1 MPGDLHIHNPNAD
14 RGDSKFSR
22 TTKHNCEKGDYT
34 QAIFLRHSPSERSEP
49 VKLHI
54 APWALPNE
62 PMPIHI
68 GWEPQFDFQ
77 TATVGIPEGF
87 DFVEFTNLDK
97 VRLEG
102 RKAIVDKSM
111 VGKGGTSSYFGCVIC
126 CGRIPKETSF
136 EGMVVVSFVHHEQV
150 EFSRELLAR
159 IFRPQLAFIDAP
171 ETIELKDG
179 GTVRSLPLHLRY
191 TGFGDIQL
199 RVEAT
204 IGGNIVSE
212 GGSIAFEILRRLWLS
227 EISEKEEDETAAKKK
242 ENLKVAP
249 QYVKAIADEVQQI
262 VATGQMPTDMLDR
275 GVLEEIRAWLQDT
288 RRKRAFMDVLYSRIE
303 DMLLG
308 MLVDLLESH
317 PATNV
322 RLVDPRAKISTQI
335 RAPIEKLML
344 RLRYQDLL
352 GNDYDPVEVPIRI
365 IDRRTQ
371 AKPALDIPIVIEK
384 WEDRPLL
391 NVAGV

>member
-1 MPGDLHIHNPNAD
+1 MG
-14 RGDSKFSR
+14 
-22 TTKHNCEKGDYT
+22 
-34 QAIFLRHSPSERSEP
+34 QSEL

-62 PMPIHI
+62 AMPIHI
-68 GWEPQFDFQ
+68 RWEPQFDFQ
-77 TATVGIPEGF
+77 SATVSIPEGF
-87 DFVEFTNLDK
+87 DFVEFTNLDE

-111 VGKGGTSSYFGCVIC
+111 VAKGGSSSYFGCVIC
-126 CGRIPKETSF
+126 CKQIPKETSL
-136 EGMVVVSFVHHEQV
+136 EGVVLISFVHHERV
-150 EFSRELLAR
+150 EFSRKLRAK

-171 ETIELKDG
+171 ETIKLKDS

-191 TGFGDIQL
+191 TGFGDVQL

-212 GGSIAFEILRRLWLS
+212 SGSIAFEILRRLWLS
-227 EISEKEEDETAAKKK
+227 EFSEKEGDQTVAKKK
-242 ENLKVAP
+242 ETLKVAP
-249 QYVKAIADEVQQI
+249 EYVKAIADEVQQI
-262 VATGQMPTDMLDR
+262 VDTGQVPTGMFDR
-275 GVLEEIRAWLQDT
+275 EVFEEISEWLQDPH
-288 RRKRAFMDVLYSRIE
+288 RKQVFMEVLYSRTE

-335 RAPIEKLML
+335 KAPIEKLML
-344 RLRYQDLL
+344 RLRYRDLL
-352 GNDYDPVEVPIRI
+352 GNNYDPVEVPIKI
-365 IDRRTQ
+365 IDERTQ

-384 WEDRPLL
+384 WEDKPLL